1 MFQKGQSGNPKGR
14 PPGRSPSQMVV
25 YDLKQAAR
33 KYAPEALEVI
43 ARCMRDKDARV
54 RLMAANI
61 MLERGYGKPQQQV
74 DAEVVHKFARVP
86 EVMEQSEW
94 LARRGRPLLTHDAKL
109 TPDAPTTLT
118 RDPAPDDE
126 KLN

>member
-54 RLMAANI
+54 RLMAAEI
-61 MLERGYGKPQQQV
+61 MLERGYGKPEQKSDV
-74 DAEVVHKFARVP
+74 DVVHRFARVP
-86 EVMEQSEW
+86 EVMEKDEW
-94 LARRGRPLLTHDAKL
+94 LKHRGQPQPKALPP
-109 TPDAPTTLT
+109 PD
-118 RDPAPDDE
+118 PDR

>member
-1 MFQKGQSGNPKGR
+1 MFQKGRSGNPKGR
-14 PPGRSPSQMVV
+14 PTGRSPSQMVV

-54 RLMAANI
+54 RLMAAEI
-61 MLERGYGKPQQQV
+61 MLERGYGKPEQKSDV
-74 DAEVVHKFARVP
+74 AVEHHFAVVP
-86 EVMEQSEW
+86 EVMPKDEW
-94 LARRGRPLLTHDAKL
+94 LKHRGQPQPPALPP
-109 TPDAPTTLT
+109 PD
-118 RDPAPDDE
+118 PDR